1 MKIIVD
7 ELPKSPEECPFARA
21 EDEGYNYY
29 TCLLKKEKEDVY
41 GGCGLC
47 WPVPECNMLKVAG
60 STPTINL
67 DGAAMGENISRLTE
81 QLEEMIQRN
90 KNRNGTLKEE

>member
-7 ELPKSPEECPFARA
+7 ELPKSPEECPFAI
-21 EDEGYNYY
+21 EESEWPGHHS
-29 TCLLKKEKEDVY
+29 CSLEKRSVY
-41 GGCGLC
+41 GCSLE
-47 WPVPECNMLKVAG
+47 WATPECRMLKVAE

-81 QLEEMIQRN
+81 QLEEMIRRN
-90 KNRNGTLKEE
+90 KNRGGV